1 MIRIKAIYS
10 KEEDK
15 EKLLREFKTSFNIM
29 KVSKEYKKEGQHRRI
44 YIDLEQKNKAHS
56 KGTNYN
62 PQF

>member
-1 MIRIKAIYS
+1 MIRIKAMYS

-56 KGTNYN
+56 KGINYN

>member
-1 MIRIKAIYS
+1 MIKIKAIYS
-10 KEEDK
+10 KEGDK
-15 EKLLREFKTSFNIM
+15 EELLQQLKTRFNIM

-44 YIDLEQKNKAHS
+44 YIDLEQKNKVHS

>member
-1 MIRIKAIYS
+1 MIKIKAMYS
-10 KEEDK
+10 REGDK
-15 EKLLREFKTSFNIM
+15 EKLLQELNASFNIL

-44 YIDLEQKNKAHS
+44 YIDLEQKNKVHS